1 MPWFWKCSFSAGVTV
16 FKPMSIL
23 VIIRSSWKWKCQSL
37 NCVWLFVTLW
47 TVACQTPLWDSP
59 GKNTQVGCHALL
71 QGIFQT
77 QGLNLHLLC
86 LLHWQV
92 GSLPLV
98 PSGKPKSSCLTSIS
112 IILFRY
118 LHLDPWGFPGGT
130 SGKESVFQCRRHKR
144 HTFDPG
150 VGKMPWS
157 KKWQPTPVFMPG
169 KFHGQRSLAGYN
181 PRGCRESDMTEQ
193 LSVHALWI
201 PTSISLFENF
211 WGSFVVSEGSCALG
225 AIALR
230 GWVKRRLMKLLD
242 DLVGMLGWCV
252 DGGGK
257 RCVLSKHP
265 GRCSPG
271 APGGRG
277 KAWRDTNILRW
288 KSLEKSSL
296 LLPKALSG
304 SRILLAL
311 KCMVMAV
318 AVLLLFVHPKPD
330 QCLFHLHPAR
340 MTDLCTCLLQVPAC
354 DCSYQR
360 GEGGMP
366 FYWFP
371 W

>member
-1 MPWFWKCSFSAGVTV
+1 
-16 FKPMSIL
+16 
-23 VIIRSSWKWKCQSL
+23 
-37 NCVWLFVTLW
+37 
-47 TVACQTPLWDSP
+47 
-59 GKNTQVGCHALL
+59 
-71 QGIFQT
+71 
-77 QGLNLHLLC
+77 
-86 LLHWQV
+86 
-92 GSLPLV
+92 
-98 PSGKPKSSCLTSIS
+98 
-112 IILFRY
+112 
-118 LHLDPWGFPGGT
+118 
-130 SGKESVFQCRRHKR
+130 
-144 HTFDPG
+144 
-150 VGKMPWS
+150 
-157 KKWQPTPVFMPG
+157 
-169 KFHGQRSLAGYN
+169 
-181 PRGCRESDMTEQ
+181 
-193 LSVHALWI
+193 
-201 PTSISLFENF
+201 
-211 WGSFVVSEGSCALG
+211 
-225 AIALR
+225 
-230 GWVKRRLMKLLD
+230 MKLLD

-366 FYWFP
+366 FY
-371 W
+371 